1 MVNNIPISTPPKQLG
16 VLVSLVDRS
25 CLLCNTFHVATTP
38 VCLCKLPAAWR
49 FSLDDCTWED
59 RTTRGNELCGSHLL
73 AQGDARFSTPA
84 EESFS
89 HFLNLVETNLSLPT
103 QDARIWVDECD
114 SRHVPSTININ
125 MGWLVVRYIAI

>member
-1 MVNNIPISTPPKQLG
+1 
-16 VLVSLVDRS
+16 
-25 CLLCNTFHVATTP
+25 
-38 VCLCKLPAAWR
+38 
-49 FSLDDCTWED
+49 
-59 RTTRGNELCGSHLL
+59 LL

-125 MGWLVVRYIAI
+125 MGWLVVRYVAI